1 MKVSP
6 FYFKRT
12 LQQRKKRGR
21 KTHMYNEE
29 NK

>member
-12 LQQRKKRGR
+12 LQQRKKGR